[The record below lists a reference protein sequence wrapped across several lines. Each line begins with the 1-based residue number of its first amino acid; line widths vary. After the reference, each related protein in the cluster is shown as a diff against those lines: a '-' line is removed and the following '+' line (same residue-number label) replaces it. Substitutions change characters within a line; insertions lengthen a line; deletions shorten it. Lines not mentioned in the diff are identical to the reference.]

1 MLTNTPLDF
10 YVYTLTQT
18 ASLGWSRALPATPTK
33 TGIACSVMPMGA
45 AEQDAYYRRRQI
57 TCTHAIYSN
66 YDFDAN
72 ISYVVDGKTFTG
84 IRLGQVFKDPKKGF
98 FYQVRDFKRYE
109 QPSFGSPLVYE
120 IAAERIVA

>member
-10 YVYTLTQT
+10 YIYVLTQT
-18 ASLGWSRALPATPTK
+18 ASLGWSRALPTDPFK
-33 TGIACSVMPMGA
+33 SGIACSVMPMGA
-45 AEQDAYYRRRQI
+45 SEQDGYYRRREI
-57 TCTHAIYSN
+57 NCTHAIYSN

-72 ISYVVDGKTFTG
+72 ISYVVDGKTFKG

-98 FYQVRDFKRYE
+98 LYQVRAFERYE
-109 QPSFGSPLVYE
+109 QPSFGSPLVYK

>member
-1 MLTNTPLDF
+1 MLTNTPLDL
-10 YVYTLTQT
+10 YTYTLTQT

-45 AEQDAYYRRRQI
+45 SEQDSYYRRRQI

-72 ISYVVDGKTFTG
+72 IVDGQGNKG

-98 FYQVRDFKRYE
+98 FYQVRDFERYE
-109 QPSFGSPLVYE
+109 QPAFGSPLVYK